1 MTPDHTPRPPRL
13 ADRLLGWFCAPHL
26 LEEVQGDLHEEFG
39 YQVQRVGLPKARL
52 RYWRDVLGFVRPFA
66 PRRKNGSYPS
76 PALLIAAMLNN
87 YFKIAWRSLRKDKP
101 YTLTNITGLAVGL
114 TAAILLLLWVRDEL
128 SYDTFHRNAPDIYRA
143 VANFG
148 TDGVAKHFSTTPP
161 AVATA
166 ALNNLAQVKAA
177 TRITHYWDVSLFS
190 TGNKTFRENNCALVD
205 ASFFTLFDFP
215 LVSGNPGKPFA
226 GNRSVVITQSMARKY
241 FGDENALG
249 KLIRV
254 DAKDNYLVSGV
265 AADLPP
271 NSDIQYDFFFPF
283 SIINE
288 FYGNPAEAANGY
300 DGDWNNY
307 DYDTYLQLDARAAP
321 QTIAAKLTALHKQ
334 NRSDE
339 MTKTLRYS
347 LQPLSQ
353 LHLYKP
359 DGTEGTM
366 QTVRILMLT
375 GIAILV
381 IACFNY
387 VNLVTA
393 RAAGRAGE
401 VGVRKIIG
409 ASKAQLFGQFLCES
423 ALLFVLAFLV
433 SIGLVFLLLPVYNQ
447 IAGKAQRFHV
457 FDPDLIGLLGAL
469 LAGMLL
475 VAGIYPA
482 LLLSSFRPLP
492 AIKGGGIPGGSAGT
506 LRKILVSSQ
515 FVVSMVLITGTI
527 VIGRQLSYI
536 QAKNIGYDKENV
548 FRFDMRDMRGHYQ
561 SVRDELLREPDV
573 RAVTG
578 VWSGN
583 LMELWSNTT
592 QNDWD
597 GKPAGIT
604 FLITQL
610 AVERDFLPTMGL
622 KLVQGKGF
630 TGTPADSSH
639 FLLNETAIREMGIKD
654 PVGKRFKLQDRE
666 GIIAGVVSDFHFKKM
681 QQKIE
686 PCILFWGP
694 QSIKQMCVRTTAHGA
709 PKAIAAAEKIW
720 KQYNPAYPFEYSF
733 LDHEFDRLYQNE
745 QRIGQIFRV
754 LAGVAVFISCL
765 GLFGL
770 ATFVALTRKKEIGIR
785 KVLGASVLGI
795 VAMLSRDF
803 LKLVGLAFLVS
814 VLIAW
819 YGMRWWLEDYAYR
832 TPVGWSVFALTG
844 SLAVGIALLTVSFQS
859 VKAALANPVNNL
871 RDE

>member
-1 MTPDHTPRPPRL
+1 
-13 ADRLLGWFCAPHL
+13 
-26 LEEVQGDLHEEFG
+26 
-39 YQVQRVGLPKARL
+39 
-52 RYWRDVLGFVRPFA
+52 
-66 PRRKNGSYPS
+66 
-76 PALLIAAMLNN
+76 
-87 YFKIAWRSLRKDKP
+87 
-101 YTLTNITGLAVGL
+101 
-114 TAAILLLLWVRDEL
+114 
-128 SYDTFHRNAPDIYRA
+128 
-143 VANFG
+143 
-148 TDGVAKHFSTTPP
+148 
-161 AVATA
+161 
-166 ALNNLAQVKAA
+166 
-177 TRITHYWDVSLFS
+177 
-190 TGNKTFRENNCALVD
+190 
-205 ASFFTLFDFP
+205 
-215 LVSGNPGKPFA
+215 
-226 GNRSVVITQSMARKY
+226 
-241 FGDENALG
+241 
-249 KLIRV
+249 
-254 DAKDNYLVSGV
+254 
-265 AADLPP
+265 
-271 NSDIQYDFFFPF
+271 
-283 SIINE
+283 
-288 FYGNPAEAANGY
+288 
-300 DGDWNNY
+300 
-307 DYDTYLQLDARAAP
+307 
-321 QTIAAKLTALHKQ
+321 
-334 NRSDE
+334 
-339 MTKTLRYS
+339 
-347 LQPLSQ
+347 
-353 LHLYKP
+353 
-359 DGTEGTM
+359 
-366 QTVRILMLT
+366 
-375 GIAILV
+375 
-381 IACFNY
+381 
-387 VNLVTA
+387 
-393 RAAGRAGE
+393 
-401 VGVRKIIG
+401 
-409 ASKAQLFGQFLCES
+409 
-423 ALLFVLAFLV
+423 
-433 SIGLVFLLLPVYNQ
+433 VFLLLPVYNQ
-447 IAGKAQRFHV
+447 IAGKVQRFQV
-457 FDPDLIGLLGAL
+457 FDPGMVGLLGAL

-492 AIKGGGIPGGSAGT
+492 AIKGGGIPGGNAGA

-515 FVVSMVLITGTI
+515 FVISMVLIAGTV

-592 QNDWD
+592 QNEWD
-597 GKPAGIT
+597 GKPPGIT

-610 AVERDFLPTMGL
+610 AIERDFLPTMGL

-694 QSIKQMCVRTTAHGA
+694 QFSRQMCVRTTTHGA

-733 LDHEFDRLYQNE
+733 LDQEFDRLYQTE

-770 ATFVALTRKKEIGIR
+770 ATFVAQTKKKEIGIR

-795 VAMLSRDF
+795 VAMLSHDF

-814 VLIAW
+814 VPIAW
-819 YGMRWWLEDYAYR
+819 YGMSRWLEDYAYR
-832 TPVGWSVFALTG
+832 IPVEWSVFALTG

-859 VKAALANPVNNL
+859 IKAALANPVKNL

>member
-1 MTPDHTPRPPRL
+1 LWLT
-13 ADRLLGWFCAPHL
+13 F
-26 LEEVQGDLHEEFG
+26 
-39 YQVQRVGLPKARL
+39 
-52 RYWRDVLGFVRPFA
+52 
-66 PRRKNGSYPS
+66 RRIP
-76 PALLIAAMLNN
+76 
-87 YFKIAWRSLRKDKP
+87 
-101 YTLTNITGLAVGL
+101 T
-114 TAAILLLLWVRDEL
+114 
-128 SYDTFHRNAPDIYRA
+128 
-143 VANFG
+143 
-148 TDGVAKHFSTTPP
+148 FSTTFSSF
-161 AVATA
+161 
-166 ALNNLAQVKAA
+166 LNHQRVL
-177 TRITHYWDVSLFS
+177 R
-190 TGNKTFRENNCALVD
+190 
-205 ASFFTLFDFP
+205 
-215 LVSGNPGKPFA
+215 
-226 GNRSVVITQSMARKY
+226 QSW
-241 FGDENALG
+241 
-249 KLIRV
+249 
-254 DAKDNYLVSGV
+254 
-265 AADLPP
+265 
-271 NSDIQYDFFFPF
+271 Q
-283 SIINE
+283 
-288 FYGNPAEAANGY
+288 AANGY
-300 DGDWNNY
+300 DGDWQSY

-321 QTIAAKLTALHKQ
+321 HTVAAKLTAIHKQ

-409 ASKAQLFGQFLCES
+409 ASKTQLFGQFLCES

-433 SIGLVFLLLPVYNQ
+433 SVGLVYLLLPVYNQ

-457 FDPDLIGLLGAL
+457 FDPAMVGLLGAL

-515 FVVSMVLITGTI
+515 FAVSMVLITGTI

-578 VWSGN
+578 VWSCN
-583 LMELWSNTT
+583 LMEMWSNTT
-592 QNDWD
+592 QNEWD
-597 GKPAGIT
+597 GKPPGIT

-610 AVERDFLPTMGL
+610 AVERDFLQTMGL

-639 FLLNETAIREMGIKD
+639 FLLNETAD
-654 PVGKRFKLQDRE
+654 PGNGNQRPSGQAFQ
-666 GIIAGVVSDFHFKKM
+666 IAGPGRSDCRRGQRLSLQEDATENRTLHSFLGAPVSR
-681 QQKIE
+681 
-686 PCILFWGP
+686 
-694 QSIKQMCVRTTAHGA
+694 QMCVRHYAHGA
-709 PKAIAAAEKIW
+709 PKGHCRRRKNLEAV
-720 KQYNPAYPFEYSF
+720 QSG
-733 LDHEFDRLYQNE
+733 LSL
-745 QRIGQIFRV
+745 RV
-754 LAGVAVFISCL
+754 FFPRPGV
-765 GLFGL
+765 
-770 ATFVALTRKKEIGIR
+770 
-785 KVLGASVLGI
+785 
-795 VAMLSRDF
+795 
-803 LKLVGLAFLVS
+803 
-814 VLIAW
+814 
-819 YGMRWWLEDYAYR
+819 
-832 TPVGWSVFALTG
+832 
-844 SLAVGIALLTVSFQS
+844 
-859 VKAALANPVNNL
+859 
-871 RDE
+871 